1 MLNLIV
7 CQVSIF
13 YTNFPNWDILNIY
26 IYFATTNF
34 HILYKKY
41 KLKALKKHCLPC
53 ISTRF

>member
-41 KLKALKKHCLPC
+41 KLKAYKKHCLPC